1 MGSNGANMEFRNT
14 YTINNL
20 DLKQIAESGQCF
32 RWVETEENTYLIPGE
47 SYACRDRE
55 PLLIRQ
61 SGDSFSV
68 SCSDEEWDSYWKGY
82 FDLDTDY
89 EAIGKLIMSSGD
101 DHVKE
106 CYELGSGIRILKQDL
121 W

>member
-47 SYACRDRE
+47 SYACRDR
-55 PLLIRQ
+55 
-61 SGDSFSV
+61 
-68 SCSDEEWDSYWKGY
+68 
-82 FDLDTDY
+82 
-89 EAIGKLIMSSGD
+89 
-101 DHVKE
+101 
-106 CYELGSGIRILKQDL
+106 
-121 W
+121 

>member
-1 MGSNGANMEFRNT
+1 MEFRNT

-55 PLLIRQ
+55 P
-61 SGDSFSV
+61 V
-68 SCSDEEWDSYWKGY
+68 WY
-82 FDLDTDY
+82 
-89 EAIGKLIMSSGD
+89 AMSASSISENARPAPLPFLSSM
-101 DHVKE
+101 V
-106 CYELGSGIRILKQDL
+106 R
-121 W
+121 